1 MVGLAQCR
9 ITPLRGSAGA
19 GAGAGPQQMPS
30 ALDYEE
36 ALALLR
42 AALALPAGANDRTAT
57 RVLAAVLTM
66 TQRGEEALP
75 LARRAAELAP
85 GDAGA
90 ASLHAHLLLR
100 GVSQEAGGREGVTRA
115 LKACEAAVASLSARG
130 CATPAAL
137 LNNVGVLRCR
147 LAAFAVS
154 AAERANELALSG
166 AAFEK
171 ALTQVRVG
179 LVAETPGARAA
190 DADTDSE
197 GFAGAGTARFT
208 RDFPSALSPHFSRL
222 PLRPFL
228 PAQQM
233 AAEAFPGA
241 DDAVLADPATRER
254 ALLGSTAKGAGAGA
268 GGAPAPG
275 AAASASAAGVSGAT
289 LAFNLAR
296 LLEFQGRTEEAEVA
310 LTALARAHPGYGDA

>member
-9 ITPLRGSAGA
+9 ITPLRGSAGT

-30 ALDYEE
+30 SLDYEE

-75 LARRAAELAP
+75 LAQRAAELAP

-90 ASLHAHLLLR
+90 ASLHAHVLLR
-100 GVSQEAGGREGVTRA
+100 GVSQEAGGREGVAKA
-115 LKACEAAVASLSARG
+115 LKACEAAVAALAARG

-147 LAAFAVS
+147 LAAFAPS
-154 AAERANELALSG
+154 AAERASELALSG

-171 ALTQVRVG
+171 ALTQVRERG
-179 LVAETPGARAA
+179 REKGR
-190 DADTDSE
+190 
-197 GFAGAGTARFT
+197 GGRM
-208 RDFPSALSPHFSRL
+208 RWRWHCALHSRL
-222 PLRPFL
+222 
-228 PAQQM
+228 
-233 AAEAFPGA
+233 
-241 DDAVLADPATRER
+241 
-254 ALLGSTAKGAGAGA
+254 S
-268 GGAPAPG
+268 
-275 AAASASAAGVSGAT
+275 
-289 LAFNLAR
+289 N
-296 LLEFQGRTEEAEVA
+296 
-310 LTALARAHPGYGDA
+310 

>member
-30 ALDYEE
+30 SLDYEE

-100 GVSQEAGGREGVTRA
+100 GVSQEAGGREGVGRDGPVPVPRA
-115 LKACEAAVASLSARG
+115 AAG
-130 CATPAAL
+130 AAGADDCDL
-137 LNNVGVLRCR
+137 GLRRLLRCR
-147 LAAFAVS
+147 WQAA
-154 AAERANELALSG
+154 R
-166 AAFEK
+166 
-171 ALTQVRVG
+171 QR
-179 LVAETPGARAA
+179 
-190 DADTDSE
+190 
-197 GFAGAGTARFT
+197 
-208 RDFPSALSPHFSRL
+208 
-222 PLRPFL
+222 
-228 PAQQM
+228 
-233 AAEAFPGA
+233 
-241 DDAVLADPATRER
+241 
-254 ALLGSTAKGAGAGA
+254 
-268 GGAPAPG
+268 
-275 AAASASAAGVSGAT
+275 
-289 LAFNLAR
+289 
-296 LLEFQGRTEEAEVA
+296 QGRNTGSAGSC
-310 LTALARAHPGYGDA
+310 RSHYGQGLRQCC

>member
-9 ITPLRGSAGA
+9 ITPLRGSAGT

-30 ALDYEE
+30 SLDYEE

-100 GVSQEAGGREGVTRA
+100 GVSQEAGGREGVAKA
-115 LKACEAAVASLSARG
+115 LKACEAAVAALAARG

-147 LAAFAVS
+147 LAAFAAS
-154 AAERANELALSG
+154 AAERASELALGG

-171 ALTQVRVG
+171 ALTQVRKRKREG
-179 LVAETPGARAA
+179 EAAAE
-190 DADTDSE
+190 E
-197 GFAGAGTARFT
+197 GCAGAGTARFT
-208 RDFPSALSPHFSRL
+208 RVYLTERPPSPPFFPLASPTRPVPPSPRRWRRRRFRAPTTPSSRIPRRASARCSGRR
-222 PLRPFL
+222 PLR
-228 PAQQM
+228 A
-233 AAEAFPGA
+233 
-241 DDAVLADPATRER
+241 LA
-254 ALLGSTAKGAGAGA
+254 L
-268 GGAPAPG
+268 APAAPWRPVRQPPPPPRASPARRWPSTSLDCWSSR
-275 AAASASAAGVSGAT
+275 AA
-289 LAFNLAR
+289 
-296 LLEFQGRTEEAEVA
+296 RT
-310 LTALARAHPGYGDA
+310 RRRRH